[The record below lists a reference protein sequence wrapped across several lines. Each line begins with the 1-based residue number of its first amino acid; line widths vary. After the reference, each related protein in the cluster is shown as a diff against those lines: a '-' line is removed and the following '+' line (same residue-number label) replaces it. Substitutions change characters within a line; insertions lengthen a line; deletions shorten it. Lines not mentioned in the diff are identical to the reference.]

1 MQISIS
7 GQQVEIGSALQV
19 HVREKLEAVVSKYF
33 AHAIDSQVIFKK
45 NKSFFIA
52 EIKVH
57 EHTHKHALAESED
70 SDIYRAFDDALHK
83 IEAQLRKYKSKLRD
97 KHYKEK

>member
-1 MQISIS
+1 MQINIA

-19 HVREKLEAVVSKYF
+19 HVREKLELVVGKYF
-33 AHAIDSQVIFKK
+33 AHAIDSHVIFKK
-45 NKSFFIA
+45 NKSFFVA

-70 SDIYRAFDDALHK
+70 SDVYKAFDSALHK

-97 KHYKEK
+97 KHYKDK